1 MPLLPLSKTLISF
14 EASEISSSPRE
25 RQRPS
30 TGSRRWE
37 NPEAFDPIRDS
48 FIFKNVAVEPSQERN
63 NNLTG
68 GPGKRQQTR
77 PWTGVLYSSNGR
89 PAAQRA
95 SQPAYRDMQPE
106 VKQLFPLE
114 DHPTWASK
122 VSDNKDEPGSGQGL
136 RALLAQSKS
145 REQGVQNSPVGTGK
159 GSRIARAEEDLEKRI
174 QERMARLNAKSVPK
188 HSVLTGWSIQRTKS
202 SENTD
207 IPTPTGNVTS
217 IKTQEPPLNFQ
228 LLSIYRKD
236 YINRRNKHLKL
247 GRSAAQCLVGGT
259 VASAAAP
266 KQPNDS
272 KGDWSY
278 HSDEMSAEH
287 K

>member
-217 IKTQEPPLNFQ
+217 IKTQEPPLKGTLKADPNETPSMKPSPPKKSKSASNVAPEDDVQAYDNPQIQVFRNFLHSCILPCQ
-228 LLSIYRKD
+228 QETLS
-236 YINRRNKHLKL
+236 
-247 GRSAAQCLVGGT
+247 
-259 VASAAAP
+259 
-266 KQPNDS
+266 
-272 KGDWSY
+272 
-278 HSDEMSAEH
+278 
-287 K
+287 